1 MKIREIIVENDE
13 EDMFGQSD
21 RVGKDLRRV
30 TYQQRI
36 PSMVKMIQGNLEAN
50 AGPFVKQ
57 MAAELGRD
65 ADVFRRDPEIFDLA
79 DDLLTQEVMPQ
90 VTNILLSLDPA
101 VITDEDALTDALTDH
116 VANIRNSSDLW
127 IYIEEILGDGDE
139 DAAYMCAMTMEG
151 EIGALLLKLIQQA
164 YTQPGLSEGEIDEGV
179 NDPHTFK
186 CIFLFGPMGAG
197 KSTVARPLLSHTG
210 LRSVNLDNFNEMF
223 VKKGQVPTGHLAPD
237 QLEKSWQLSQTQQ
250 NNFANGRLG
259 IIIDGSGRNPNTAIN
274 VIETLGPL
282 GYEFMMI
289 FVNVSEAT
297 SIARQQSRAVKQQQ
311 QWGVGRQVDPT
322 LAKNTYTQVQ
332 KNLGR
337 YSAYFGSERFVYV
350 DNENTPDLTQATKKV
365 DAFLRAP
372 VTRPEALAWIQAQ
385 KGGQQV
391 AQQQQKLATAQGRQQ
406 QALKQ
411 YNPLNPKFARQGMA
425 EAPLADYVPMG
436 DFNKPGPFRGA
447 DKKLVPH
454 PVNQLKAQRFFEKTP
469 YNFRLFFSNIP
480 GTGKY
485 SEYGVMDPD
494 TVKIIFGDAGEQI
507 VAGHEDAITV
517 VYVGN
522 SGDSK
527 VMLTPW
533 MMAHRL
539 GHAMQSGTRGRSN
552 NQQHP
557 WKAGE
562 DHFFGQVN
570 SMLEEYYGKSGQRG
584 GNLKAELTPEYNAL
598 FNAIGTQ
605 RSSRSGEI
613 RRPYEFLYEIFAQY
627 LGTGTVT
634 FNALPANLGYGRK
647 AWGNP
652 SRYLNINPEY
662 RDESARKQATEVL
675 SYDMELMFN
684 DALSN
689 AEGKILVM

>member
-1 MKIREIIVENDE
+1 LSRIKQGVAEGLDNNGVSFNVQKGKNKFATTMTVNNEQVGVYQYDANTGRSVAEIYPEFKGKGLGKLLVLHAIYTAANLGLDFQEDESRTSEYDNVLDSLSSNGYIVD
-13 EDMFGQSD
+13 DDGYWY
-21 RVGKDLRRV
+21 V
-30 TYQQRI
+30 T
-36 PSMVKMIQGNLEAN
+36 G
-50 AGPFVKQ
+50 
-57 MAAELGRD
+57 
-65 ADVFRRDPEIFDLA
+65 
-79 DDLLTQEVMPQ
+79 
-90 VTNILLSLDPA
+90 
-101 VITDEDALTDALTDH
+101 
-116 VANIRNSSDLW
+116 
-127 IYIEEILGDGDE
+127 
-139 DAAYMCAMTMEG
+139 EG
-151 EIGALLLKLIQQA
+151 EQYLK
-164 YTQPGLSEGEIDEGV
+164 
-179 NDPHTFK
+179 
-186 CIFLFGPMGAG
+186 
-197 KSTVARPLLSHTG
+197 
-210 LRSVNLDNFNEMF
+210 
-223 VKKGQVPTGHLAPD
+223 
-237 QLEKSWQLSQTQQ
+237 
-250 NNFANGRLG
+250 
-259 IIIDGSGRNPNTAIN
+259 
-274 VIETLGPL
+274 
-282 GYEFMMI
+282 
-289 FVNVSEAT
+289 
-297 SIARQQSRAVKQQQ
+297 
-311 QWGVGRQVDPT
+311 
-322 LAKNTYTQVQ
+322 
-332 KNLGR
+332 
-337 YSAYFGSERFVYV
+337 
-350 DNENTPDLTQATKKV
+350 
-365 DAFLRAP
+365 
-372 VTRPEALAWIQAQ
+372 
-385 KGGQQV
+385 
-391 AQQQQKLATAQGRQQ
+391 

-411 YNPLNPKFARQGMA
+411 DVA

-480 GTGKY
+480 GTGRY

-662 RDESARKQATEVL
+662 RDEAARKQATEVL

>member
-1 MKIREIIVENDE
+1 MRYHEIIEAFDQPYKGKWEKSDYGDVDLNTKLPDGTYLNIMFNQEYDGDGNEVTQVEFHRNNSQE
-13 EDMFGQSD
+13 
-21 RVGKDLRRV
+21 V
-30 TYQQRI
+30 TGEGDAQRI
-36 PSMVKMIQGNLEAN
+36 FATVLDAIQKYIKKYKPQKLSFSASKS
-50 AGPFVKQ
+50 VD
-57 MAAELGRD
+57 MD
-65 ADVFRRDPEIFDLA
+65 ADDNGAKFNPESRAKLYDRLVQRYSKALGYRAFRA
-79 DDLLTQEVMPQ
+79 DNGDIVIYE
-90 VTNILLSLDPA
+90 LSR
-101 VITDEDALTDALTDH
+101 IKQG
-116 VANIRNSSDLW
+116 VA
-127 IYIEEILGDGDE
+127 
-139 DAAYMCAMTMEG
+139 EG
-151 EIGALLLKLIQQA
+151 E
-164 YTQPGLSEGEIDEGV
+164 S
-179 NDPHTFK
+179 ND
-186 CIFLFGPMGAG
+186 
-197 KSTVARPLLSHTG
+197 
-210 LRSVNLDNFNEMF
+210 
-223 VKKGQVPTGHLAPD
+223 
-237 QLEKSWQLSQTQQ
+237 
-250 NNFANGRLG
+250 
-259 IIIDGSGRNPNTAIN
+259 TAISLSK
-274 VIETLGPL
+274 LGKFHP
-282 GYEFMMI
+282 G
-289 FVNVSEAT
+289 T
-297 SIARQQSRAVKQQQ
+297 
-311 QWGVGRQVDPT
+311 DT
-322 LAKNTYTQVQ
+322 LAEFVP
-332 KNLGR
+332 
-337 YSAYFGSERFVYV
+337 ER
-350 DNENTPDLTQATKKV
+350 
-365 DAFLRAP
+365 
-372 VTRPEALAWIQAQ
+372 
-385 KGGQQV
+385 
-391 AQQQQKLATAQGRQQ
+391 ATAQY
-406 QALKQ
+406 ALHPDKWESTFYSLTNKDSDKLKYYGPKKISIPPGTLVGDMAIANKFYRAKTPEEQEQYAELYKASLQPYPVDVSQYRMPELLIPKQ
-411 YNPLNPKFARQGMA
+411 GVA

-480 GTGKY
+480 GTGRY

-662 RDESARKQATEVL
+662 RDEAARKQATEVL